1 LVPAPFQVVLDA
13 NVLFPFTLRDTLL
26 RAAEQELYLPGW
38 SRQILEEMR
47 RNLVKTEHTT
57 EEKSHRLVAQ
67 MMRAFPEAEITG
79 YEYLVSSMPNEPKDR
94 HVAAAAVRAGSQLI
108 VTDNLRDFQ
117 TLPEGMEAKSPD
129 NFLCDLLDLSRDQMV
144 QAIID
149 QAAALKKPPRTVDDI
164 LRGLQN
170 SAPTFV
176 RSIEPLL

>member
-38 SRQILEEMR
+38 SKDILEEMR
-47 RNLVKTEHTT
+47 RNLVKTGHTT

-67 MMRAFPEAEITG
+67 MKRAFPEAEITG
-79 YEYLVSSMPNEPKDR
+79 YEYLVPSMPNDTKDR
-94 HVAAAAVRAGSQLI
+94 HVVAAAVRTGSQLV
-108 VTDNLRDFQ
+108 VTDNLRDFR
-117 TLPEGMEAKSPD
+117 TLPEGLEAKSPD
-129 NFLCDLLDLSRDQMV
+129 SFLCDLLDLSRDQMV
-144 QAIID
+144 RAIID
-149 QAAALKKPPRTVDDI
+149 QAAALKKPPRTVDDV

-176 RSIEPLL
+176 QSVRLLL